1 MIYLIVYSK
10 MNDVANMSNNVFNN
24 DHIRIKEN
32 EGRLDFNK
40 SNILYCNDDC
50 TRITGEEDKDVE
62 GQEDVEGQDVEGEE
76 EGERENTSTNIYR
89 YKFTQEIMDELHN
102 FSKIHQFDDR
112 VQFKE
117 AWQLWTVEFDET
129 IRVEIQRLS
138 HNGYEGDI
146 LDKMFKSARY
156 YFRKKSSIKPEVK
169 ERREYISFQKPILT
183 LMDQHINLTKLKP
196 ADGFTDFCNANV
208 EALKKEIAYLVG
220 HNITDSKQ
228 IQAKFKKTYKNRYF
242 LLNK

>member
-1 MIYLIVYSK
+1 
-10 MNDVANMSNNVFNN
+10 MNNVDVANMSNNVFNN
-24 DHIRIKEN
+24 DHIRIEEN
-32 EGRLDFNK
+32 EGTNELNK
-40 SNILYCNDDC
+40 SNILYCNNDC
-50 TRITGEEDKDVE
+50 TRINKDESKDGEEDKD
-62 GQEDVEGQDVEGEE
+62 GEE
-76 EGERENTSTNIYR
+76 ITSANIYR
-89 YKFTQEIMDELHN
+89 YKFTQDIMDELHN

-112 VQFKE
+112 HQFKE

-156 YFRKKSSIKPEVK
+156 YFRKKSSVKPEVK
-169 ERREYISFQKPILT
+169 ERREYVSFQKDILI
-183 LMDQHINLTKLKP
+183 LMDQHINSTKLKP
-196 ADGFTDFCNANV
+196 ADGFTDFCNANM
-208 EALKKEIAYLVG
+208 EPLKKEITYLVE
-220 HNITDSKQ
+220 HNIKDSKQ

>member
-1 MIYLIVYSK
+1 
-10 MNDVANMSNNVFNN
+10 MNDAIAIMSNNVFNN

-32 EGRLDFNK
+32 EGGLELNK
-40 SNILYCNDDC
+40 SVVYDCNDDC
-50 TRITGEEDKDVE
+50 TRINKDGGKDVGGKDVGGKDVGGKDVE
-62 GQEDVEGQDVEGEE
+62 EEREGEE
-76 EGERENTSTNIYR
+76 EGEEDTSINIYR

-102 FSKIHQFDDR
+102 FSKIHQYDDR
-112 VQFKE
+112 TQFKE
-117 AWQLWTVEFDET
+117 AWQLWTIEFDET

-138 HNGYEGDI
+138 YNGYEGDI

>member
-1 MIYLIVYSK
+1 
-10 MNDVANMSNNVFNN
+10 MNVVDVAIMSNNVFNN

-32 EGRLDFNK
+32 ERGIDFNK

-50 TRITGEEDKDVE
+50 TRINKEGGKDVGGKDVGGKDVE
-62 GQEDVEGQDVEGEE
+62 EEREGEE
-76 EGERENTSTNIYR
+76 EGEEDTSINIYR
-89 YKFTQEIMDELHN
+89 YKFTQDIMDELHN
-102 FSKIHQFDDR
+102 FSKIHQYDDR

-146 LDKMFKSARY
+146 VDKMFKSARY
-156 YFRKKSSIKPEVK
+156 YFRKKSSVKPEVK
-169 ERREYISFQKPILT
+169 ERREYVSFQKDILT

-196 ADGFTDFCNANV
+196 ADGFTDFCNANM
-208 EALKKEIAYLVG
+208 EALKKEITYLVE
-220 HNITDSKQ
+220 HNIKDSKQ

-242 LLNK
+242 LMNK

>member
-24 DHIRIKEN
+24 DYIRTEGN
-32 EGRLDFNK
+32 EEGIDNK

-62 GQEDVEGQDVEGEE
+62 RQEDVEGQDVEGEE
-76 EGERENTSTNIYR
+76 DRENISANIYR

-146 LDKMFKSARY
+146 VDKMFKSARY
-156 YFRKKSSIKPEVK
+156 YFRKKSSVKPEVK
-169 ERREYISFQKPILT
+169 ERREYVSFQKEILI

-196 ADGFTDFCNANV
+196 ADGFTDFCNTNM
-208 EALKKEIAYLVG
+208 EALKKEIAYLVE
-220 HNITDSKQ
+220 HNIKDSKQ

-242 LLNK
+242 LMNK

>member
-1 MIYLIVYSK
+1 

-50 TRITGEEDKDVE
+50 TRITREGEGEEEEEEEGEGDKDVE
-62 GQEDVEGQDVEGEE
+62 GEEEGEE

-146 LDKMFKSARY
+146 VDKMFKSARY
-156 YFRKKSSIKPEVK
+156 YFRKKSSVKPEVK
-169 ERREYISFQKPILT
+169 ERREYVSFQKDILT

-196 ADGFTDFCNANV
+196 ADGFTDFCNANM
-208 EALKKEIAYLVG
+208 ESLKKEIAYLVE
-220 HNITDSKQ
+220 HNIKDSKQ

-242 LLNK
+242 LMNK

>member
-1 MIYLIVYSK
+1 
-10 MNDVANMSNNVFNN
+10 MNDAITIMPNNVFNN

-32 EGRLDFNK
+32 DGGIEFNK

-50 TRITGEEDKDVE
+50 TRINKDEGKDEEREEGKDEEREGEED
-62 GQEDVEGQDVEGEE
+62 
-76 EGERENTSTNIYR
+76 NSTNIYR
-89 YKFTQEIMDELHN
+89 YKFTQDIMDELHN
-102 FSKIHQFDDR
+102 FSKIHQYDDR

-117 AWQLWTVEFDET
+117 AWQLWTIEFDEI

-156 YFRKKSSIKPEVK
+156 YFRKKSSVKPEVK
-169 ERREYISFQKPILT
+169 ERREYVSFQKDILT
-183 LMDQHINLTKLKP
+183 LMDEHIKLTKLKP

>member
-1 MIYLIVYSK
+1 
-10 MNDVANMSNNVFNN
+10 MNDAITIMSNNVFNN

-32 EGRLDFNK
+32 EGGNELNK

-50 TRITGEEDKDVE
+50 TRINKDVEEEDVEEEDVEEEEDKDVE
-62 GQEDVEGQDVEGEE
+62 GEGEGEE
-76 EGERENTSTNIYR
+76 ENCANIYR

-156 YFRKKSSIKPEVK
+156 YFRKKSSVKPEVK
-169 ERREYISFQKPILT
+169 ERREYISFQKDILT
-183 LMDQHINLTKLKP
+183 LMDNHIKLTKLKP
-196 ADGFTDFCNANV
+196 ADGFTDFCNTNM

>member
-1 MIYLIVYSK
+1 
-10 MNDVANMSNNVFNN
+10 MNDAIAIMSNNVFNN

-32 EGRLDFNK
+32 EGGLELNK
-40 SNILYCNDDC
+40 SVVYDCNDDC
-50 TRITGEEDKDVE
+50 TRINKEEDGEGEGEEDGE
-62 GQEDVEGQDVEGEE
+62 GEGEE
-76 EGERENTSTNIYR
+76 DGEGEGEGEGENTSTNIYR

-102 FSKIHQFDDR
+102 FSKIHQYDDR
-112 VQFKE
+112 TQFKE
-117 AWQLWTVEFDET
+117 AWQLWTIEFDET

-138 HNGYEGDI
+138 YNGYEGDI

>member
-1 MIYLIVYSK
+1 
-10 MNDVANMSNNVFNN
+10 MNDVAIMSNNLFNN
-24 DHIRIKEN
+24 DHNRTEKN
-32 EGRLDFNK
+32 ERGNKLNK

-50 TRITGEEDKDVE
+50 TRINNEDRGKEDGGDVEGRNVEGGNVEGEDGEEEDKE
-62 GQEDVEGQDVEGEE
+62 S
-76 EGERENTSTNIYR
+76 NCTNIYR

-112 VQFKE
+112 HQFKE

-156 YFRKKSSIKPEVK
+156 YFRKKSSVKPEVK
-169 ERREYISFQKPILT
+169 ERREYVSFQKDILI

-196 ADGFTDFCNANV
+196 ADGFTDFCNTNM
-208 EALKKEIAYLVG
+208 EALKKEIAYLVE
-220 HNITDSKQ
+220 HNIKDSKQ

-242 LLNK
+242 LMNK

>member
-1 MIYLIVYSK
+1 
-10 MNDVANMSNNVFNN
+10 MNDAITIMPNNVFNN

-32 EGRLDFNK
+32 EGGHDFNK

-50 TRITGEEDKDVE
+50 TRINKDEGKDEEREGEED
-62 GQEDVEGQDVEGEE
+62 
-76 EGERENTSTNIYR
+76 NSTNIYR
-89 YKFTQEIMDELHN
+89 YKFTQDIMDELHN
-102 FSKIHQFDDR
+102 FSKIHQYDDR

-117 AWQLWTVEFDET
+117 AWQLWTIEFDEP

-156 YFRKKSSIKPEVK
+156 YFRKKSSVKPEVK
-169 ERREYISFQKPILT
+169 ERREYISFQKDILT
-183 LMDQHINLTKLKP
+183 LMDEHIKLTKLKP

-208 EALKKEIAYLVG
+208 EALKKEITYLVG

>member
-1 MIYLIVYSK
+1 
-10 MNDVANMSNNVFNN
+10 MNDVAIMSNNLFNN
-24 DHIRIKEN
+24 DHNRTEKN
-32 EGRLDFNK
+32 ERGNELNK

-50 TRITGEEDKDVE
+50 TRINNEDRGKEDGGDVEGGDVEGGNVEGEGEEDKE
-62 GQEDVEGQDVEGEE
+62 S
-76 EGERENTSTNIYR
+76 NCTNIYR

-102 FSKIHQFDDR
+102 FSKIHQYDDR
-112 VQFKE
+112 HQFKE

-156 YFRKKSSIKPEVK
+156 YFRKKSSVKPEVK
-169 ERREYISFQKPILT
+169 ERREYVSFQKDILI

-196 ADGFTDFCNANV
+196 ADGFTDFCNANM
-208 EALKKEIAYLVG
+208 EALKKEITYLVE
-220 HNITDSKQ
+220 HNIKDAKQ

-242 LLNK
+242 RLNK

>member
-1 MIYLIVYSK
+1 
-10 MNDVANMSNNVFNN
+10 MNDVAIMSNNVFNN
-24 DHIRIKEN
+24 DDIRTEGN
-32 EGRLDFNK
+32 ERGNELNK

-50 TRITGEEDKDVE
+50 TRINKDKDVE
-62 GQEDVEGQDVEGEE
+62 GEDVEGEDGEGEDVEGEE
-76 EGERENTSTNIYR
+76 EDKDTSTNIYR

-102 FSKIHQFDDR
+102 FSKIHQYDDR

-156 YFRKKSSIKPEVK
+156 YFRKKSSVKPEVK
-169 ERREYISFQKPILT
+169 ERREYVSFQKDILT
-183 LMDQHINLTKLKP
+183 LMDDHINLTKLKP
-196 ADGFTDFCNANV
+196 ADGFTDFCNANM
-208 EALKKEIAYLVG
+208 EALKKEITYLVE
-220 HNITDSKQ
+220 HNIKDAKQ

-242 LLNK
+242 LMNK

>member
-1 MIYLIVYSK
+1 
-10 MNDVANMSNNVFNN
+10 MNDIAIMSNNVFNN
-24 DHIRIKEN
+24 DHNRTEKN
-32 EGRLDFNK
+32 EGGNELNK
-40 SNILYCNDDC
+40 SVVYDCNDDC
-50 TRITGEEDKDVE
+50 NRINNEDREDVEEEEDKEDGE
-62 GQEDVEGQDVEGEE
+62 GEGEE
-76 EGERENTSTNIYR
+76 ENCTNIYR

-102 FSKIHQFDDR
+102 FSKIHQYDDR
-112 VQFKE
+112 HQFKE

-156 YFRKKSSIKPEVK
+156 YFRKKSSVKPEVK
-169 ERREYISFQKPILT
+169 ERREYVSFQKDILT
-183 LMDQHINLTKLKP
+183 LMDQHINSTKLKP
-196 ADGFTDFCNANV
+196 ANGFTDFCNVNM

>member
-1 MIYLIVYSK
+1 
-10 MNDVANMSNNVFNN
+10 MNDAIAIMSNNVFNN

-32 EGRLDFNK
+32 ERGIDFNK

-50 TRITGEEDKDVE
+50 TRINKEEDGEGEGEEDGE
-62 GQEDVEGQDVEGEE
+62 GEGEE
-76 EGERENTSTNIYR
+76 DGEGEGEGEGENTSTNIYR

-102 FSKIHQFDDR
+102 FSKIHQYDDR
-112 VQFKE
+112 TQFKE
-117 AWQLWTVEFDET
+117 AWQLWTIEFDET

-138 HNGYEGDI
+138 YNGYEGDI

>member
-1 MIYLIVYSK
+1 
-10 MNDVANMSNNVFNN
+10 MNDAITIMSNNVFNN

-32 EGRLDFNK
+32 EGGNELNK
-40 SNILYCNDDC
+40 SVVYDCNDDC
-50 TRITGEEDKDVE
+50 TRINKEEDGEGEGEEDGE
-62 GQEDVEGQDVEGEE
+62 GEGEE
-76 EGERENTSTNIYR
+76 DGEGEGEGEGENTSTNIYR

-102 FSKIHQFDDR
+102 FSKIHQYDDR
-112 VQFKE
+112 TQFKE
-117 AWQLWTVEFDET
+117 AWQLWTIEFDET

-138 HNGYEGDI
+138 YNGYEGDI

>member
-1 MIYLIVYSK
+1 
-10 MNDVANMSNNVFNN
+10 MNDVAIMSNNLFNN
-24 DHIRIKEN
+24 DHNRTEKN
-32 EGRLDFNK
+32 ERGNELNK

-50 TRITGEEDKDVE
+50 TRINNEDGGKEDR
-62 GQEDVEGQDVEGEE
+62 EDVEGGDVEKGDGDGEDKE
-76 EGERENTSTNIYR
+76 ANCTNIYR

-102 FSKIHQFDDR
+102 FSKIHQYDDR
-112 VQFKE
+112 HQFKE

-156 YFRKKSSIKPEVK
+156 YFRKKSSVKPEVK
-169 ERREYISFQKPILT
+169 ERREYVSFQKDILI

-196 ADGFTDFCNANV
+196 ADGFTDFCNANM
-208 EALKKEIAYLVG
+208 EALKKEIAYLVE
-220 HNITDSKQ
+220 HNIKDSKQ

>member
-1 MIYLIVYSK
+1 
-10 MNDVANMSNNVFNN
+10 MNDIANMSNNVFNN
-24 DHIRIKEN
+24 DHIRIEEN
-32 EGRLDFNK
+32 EGGLDFNK
-40 SNILYCNDDC
+40 SCVHDCNDDC
-50 TRITGEEDKDVE
+50 TRINN
-62 GQEDVEGQDVEGEE
+62 EDVEGEDVEGEDVEGEDVEGEE
-76 EGERENTSTNIYR
+76 VQNYTNIYR

-156 YFRKKSSIKPEVK
+156 YFRKKSSVKPEVK
-169 ERREYISFQKPILT
+169 ERREYVSFQKDILI
-183 LMDQHINLTKLKP
+183 LMDQHINSTKLKP
-196 ADGFTDFCNANV
+196 ANGFTDFCNTNM
-208 EALKKEIAYLVG
+208 EALKKEIAYLVE
-220 HNITDSKQ
+220 HNIKDSKQ

>member
-1 MIYLIVYSK
+1 

-24 DHIRIKEN
+24 DHIRIEEN
-32 EGRLDFNK
+32 EGGLDFNK

-50 TRITGEEDKDVE
+50 TRINN
-62 GQEDVEGQDVEGEE
+62 EDVEDVEEDVEGEE
-76 EGERENTSTNIYR
+76 EEEEEEENTSTNIYR

-156 YFRKKSSIKPEVK
+156 YFRKKSSVKPEVK
-169 ERREYISFQKPILT
+169 ERREYVSFQKDILI

-196 ADGFTDFCNANV
+196 ANGFTDFCNANM
-208 EALKKEIAYLVG
+208 EALKKEIAYLVE
-220 HNITDSKQ
+220 HNIKDSKQ

-242 LLNK
+242 LMNK

>member
-1 MIYLIVYSK
+1 
-10 MNDVANMSNNVFNN
+10 MNDAITIMSNNVFNN

-32 EGRLDFNK
+32 EGGLELNK
-40 SNILYCNDDC
+40 SVVYDCNDDC
-50 TRITGEEDKDVE
+50 TRINN
-62 GQEDVEGQDVEGEE
+62 EDVEGEDVEGEDV
-76 EGERENTSTNIYR
+76 EGEDVEEIKNYTNIYR
-89 YKFTQEIMDELHN
+89 YKFTQDIMDELHN

-156 YFRKKSSIKPEVK
+156 YFRKKSSVKPEVK
-169 ERREYISFQKPILT
+169 ERREYVSFQKDILT
-183 LMDQHINLTKLKP
+183 LMDDHINLTKLKP
-196 ADGFTDFCNANV
+196 ADGFTDFCNANM
-208 EALKKEIAYLVG
+208 EALKKEITYLVE
-220 HNITDSKQ
+220 HNIKDAKQ

-242 LLNK
+242 RLNK

>member
-1 MIYLIVYSK
+1 
-10 MNDVANMSNNVFNN
+10 MNVVDVANMSNNVFNN

-32 EGRLDFNK
+32 ERGNELNK
-40 SNILYCNDDC
+40 SVIYDCNDDC
-50 TRITGEEDKDVE
+50 TRINKDGGKDEE
-62 GQEDVEGQDVEGEE
+62 GEGEE
-76 EGERENTSTNIYR
+76 EGYNSTNIYR
-89 YKFTQEIMDELHN
+89 YKFTQDIMDKLHN
-102 FSKIHQFDDR
+102 FSKIHQYDDR
-112 VQFKE
+112 TQFKE

-138 HNGYEGDI
+138 HNGYKGDI

-156 YFRKKSSIKPEVK
+156 YFRKKSSVKPEVK
-169 ERREYISFQKPILT
+169 ERREYVSFQKDILT
-183 LMDQHINLTKLKP
+183 LMDEHIKLTKLKP

>member
-1 MIYLIVYSK
+1 
-10 MNDVANMSNNVFNN
+10 MNDAIAIMSNNVFNN

-32 EGRLDFNK
+32 EGGLELNK
-40 SNILYCNDDC
+40 SVVYDCNDDC
-50 TRITGEEDKDVE
+50 TRINKEEDGEGEGEGEED
-62 GQEDVEGQDVEGEE
+62 GEGEG
-76 EGERENTSTNIYR
+76 EGEGENTSTNIYR

-102 FSKIHQFDDR
+102 FSKIHQYDDR

-117 AWQLWTVEFDET
+117 AWQLWTVEFDEI

-138 HNGYEGDI
+138 HNGYKGDI

-156 YFRKKSSIKPEVK
+156 YFRKKSSVKPEVK
-169 ERREYISFQKPILT
+169 ERREYISFQKDILT
-183 LMDQHINLTKLKP
+183 LMDDHINLTKLKP

>member
-1 MIYLIVYSK
+1 
-10 MNDVANMSNNVFNN
+10 MNDVAIMSNNLFNN
-24 DHIRIKEN
+24 DHNRTEKN
-32 EGRLDFNK
+32 ERGNELNK

-50 TRITGEEDKDVE
+50 TRINN
-62 GQEDVEGQDVEGEE
+62 EDVEDVEEDVEGEE
-76 EGERENTSTNIYR
+76 EEEEEEENTSTNIYR

-156 YFRKKSSIKPEVK
+156 YFRKKSSVKPEVK
-169 ERREYISFQKPILT
+169 ERREYVSFQKDILI
-183 LMDQHINLTKLKP
+183 LMDQHINSTKLKP
-196 ADGFTDFCNANV
+196 ANGFTDFCNANM
-208 EALKKEIAYLVG
+208 EALKKEIAYLVE
-220 HNITDSKQ
+220 HNIKDSKQ

-242 LLNK
+242 LMNK